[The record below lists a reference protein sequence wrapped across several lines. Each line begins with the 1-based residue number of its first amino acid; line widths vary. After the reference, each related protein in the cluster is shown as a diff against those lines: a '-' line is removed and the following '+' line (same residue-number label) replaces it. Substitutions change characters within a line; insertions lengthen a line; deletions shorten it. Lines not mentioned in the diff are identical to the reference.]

1 MTPPTLP
8 PDHAARLARA
18 RLALDGL
25 SVGDAFGSQFFLHD
39 VYTTHFHSRTTPPGP
54 WRYTD
59 DTEMGLGIFEVLESH
74 GAVEQY
80 ELARVFGRRY
90 HNEIYRGYGP
100 GAHGILSAI
109 HQGTPWRNVA
119 YSAFGGSGSLGNGA
133 AMRVAPVGAYFADD
147 LPRCAREASASAE
160 VTHAHPE
167 GRAGAVA
174 VAIASAWAWNHRE
187 QTSPPGALLAAV
199 LEYTPNG
206 TTRTGLQGAAQLP
219 AEAPAEQAAEVLG
232 NGRRATAPDTVPFA
246 LWCAGRFLRD
256 YPAALWACVS
266 VGGDVDTTC
275 AIVGG
280 VVALAS
286 ATTIPQTWLAARE
299 PLDFDGGRHGPQLP
313 GR

>member
-1 MTPPTLP
+1 MTPLTLP
-8 PDHAARLARA
+8 PDHADRLARA

-25 SVGDAFGSQFFLHD
+25 SVGDAFGSQFFLQS
-39 VYTTHFHSRTTPPGP
+39 VYTRHFHPRTAPPGP

-59 DTEMGLGIFEVLESH
+59 DTEMGLGVFEVLETH
-74 GAVEQY
+74 GAIEQY

-90 HNEIYRGYGP
+90 ANEIYRGYGP

-109 HQGTPWRNVA
+109 HQGTPWRNVSYA
-119 YSAFGGSGSLGNGA
+119 AFGGSGSLGNGA
-133 AMRVAPVGAYFADD
+133 AMRVAPVGGYFADD

-174 VAIASAWAWNHRE
+174 VAVATAWAWNARDA
-187 QTSPPGALLAAV
+187 TPAPGALLAAA
-199 LEYTPNG
+199 LEHTPQG
-206 TTRTGLQGAAQLP
+206 PTRAGMERAAELP
-219 AEAPAEQAAEVLG
+219 PAASVREAAEALG

-246 LWCAGRFLRD
+246 LWCADRFLRD
-256 YPAALWACVS
+256 YPAALWACVRA
-266 VGGDVDTTC
+266 GGDVDTTC

-286 ATTIPQTWLAARE
+286 AATIPRAWLAARE
-299 PLDFDGGRHGPQLP
+299 PLDLDGGREASRP
-313 GR
+313 G